1 MSTIHLLVLVHGM
14 WGSPVHLAELDRI
27 IREKADSPAE
37 DGTLL
42 HAMLAT
48 TNSEDRTYD
57 GLDWGAER
65 VVKEIYEAIETLE
78 KEGNTVTKFSITGYS
93 LGGLI
98 SRYVVGILKQR
109 GFFDTVKPVNFNTLA
124 TPHIGLLRSHIVFGA
139 LASTLGPKLLSRT
152 GKQFYLKDDWNNSGR
167 PLLDIMADP
176 GMIFYQ
182 GLALFEHIR
191 IYANGVKDSTVPY
204 VTGAIE
210 ETDPF
215 TDFEHSGIEI
225 QFDKKYDPIIKSY
238 SLPLVPPPPTPK
250 PRFLSRKWIREN
262 KNKNFLPPF
271 LQFSFPM
278 NIVFYVLLPL
288 LIPGVLTMIVVRL
301 SLASR
306 SSRARIKLLES
317 DESNGQ
323 RLANS
328 LANLEKQMEDA
339 VAELVDDPGPV
350 QESDK
355 QHSNQS
361 RSQPL
366 LIPLQHKIIFN
377 SHAVIISRDVKR
389 FEWHRKGEGVI
400 RHWADSFI
408 L

>member
-238 SLPLVPPPPTPK
+238 SLPL
-250 PRFLSRKWIREN
+250 N

-366 LIPLQHKIIFN
+366 LIPLQHKI
-377 SHAVIISRDVKR
+377 VKSLNTLPIKKNRR